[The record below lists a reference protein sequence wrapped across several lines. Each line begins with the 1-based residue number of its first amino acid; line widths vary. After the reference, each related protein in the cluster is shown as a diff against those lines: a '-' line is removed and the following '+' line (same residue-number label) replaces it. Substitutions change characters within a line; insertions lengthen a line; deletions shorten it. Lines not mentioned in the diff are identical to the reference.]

1 MQLNS
6 FAGRTYNDLDQVC
19 ISNFSAVISRLFSIF
34 CHCCVAFA
42 WQYFVLPWVLRDYTS
57 LRLDLTDQACY
68 RDLSRPVGAQTEAR
82 RQLFRERYA
91 CWPDPEVGYH
101 RLLLLF
107 ISLITRNKYRIL
119 WSVAKK
125 RVMKIYY

>member
-6 FAGRTYNDLDQVC
+6 FAGRTYNDLDQVY
-19 ISNFSAVISRLFSIF
+19 ISNLSAVISRLFSIF

-101 RLLLLF
+101 DSTIVCYSCTYSKRQNFVFFGPLL
-107 ISLITRNKYRIL
+107 
-119 WSVAKK
+119 K
-125 RVMKIYY
+125 REL